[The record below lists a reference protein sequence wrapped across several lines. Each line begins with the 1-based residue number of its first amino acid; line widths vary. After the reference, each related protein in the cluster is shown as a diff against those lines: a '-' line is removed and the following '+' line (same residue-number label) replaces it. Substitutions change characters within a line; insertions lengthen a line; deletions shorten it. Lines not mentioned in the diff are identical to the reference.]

1 MKMYKIILLFTVC
14 FFFFLFAGNGYA
26 QQLSIIDAINL
37 INSYNCKDCSCDNFG
52 NCSCDNCTY
61 DNVTLTEFLS
71 GEDCTCSSCFD
82 PNDNI
87 TDNIT
92 NNTQNGNTSFFDNII
107 NNQDNNTADDNV
119 SIDNLLDM
127 TCQSCTCDNATVR
140 HLKEMFMNA
149 TDYSVCENKWDL
161 LEFPDNTSLEKCVRE
176 YTGYKRWPIT
186 CAQAEEIT
194 MLKCSDPNITSLE
207 GIQQLVNLK
216 LLDMGNQGTKIND
229 LMPLRNLKQ
238 LQRLEIPNSEIEN
251 IEYLTRLP
259 MLNTLNLSGNHI
271 TDLTY
276 FPYMY
281 PLYQLVLN
289 YQGPN
294 YITDITPLMYMPSSL
309 QHLSLQGNR
318 ISDISA
324 LAHLRALKYLSIR
337 DNRITSIAA
346 LDNMTMLSGIDMSIN
361 AVSDLTP
368 FEKNYALNT
377 IIADHNQIFSI
388 EPLRNLNKL
397 GEVSFKHNYITDI
410 SPVADKTDLKSMIF
424 DFNSITDVSPIYDVK
439 VNTYILSL
447 RFTYNC
453 IPESNYRKIRYLYNI
468 QDVHFEN
475 QCENY
480 PPDNVFIDGENIV
493 NVDMITGEVWQNPL
507 DNNTLGMIEE
517 KDIKMGTGCS
527 IIRGSSTA
535 GDIVIILAFF
545 VLIYKGFI
553 GIIRKKQ

>member
-1 MKMYKIILLFTVC
+1 MKIYKFISAITFC
-14 FFFFLFAGNGYA
+14 FIFIFFAQVAVYA
-26 QQLSIIDAINL
+26 QSLSVYDVINL
-37 INSYNCKDCSCDNFG
+37 LNTYTCKDCSCDEYG

-71 GEDCTCSSCFD
+71 GEDCKCSSCFN
-82 PNDNI
+82 PNDNMTDNI
-87 TDNIT
+87 TDNVT
-92 NNTQNGNTSFFDNII
+92 DNSTII
-107 NNQDNNTADDNV
+107 DDIFGSDNNTDNST

-127 TCQSCTCDNATVR
+127 TCQSCTCDNETVR

-149 TDYSVCENKWDL
+149 TDFSTCENKWDL
-161 LEFPDNTSLEKCVRE
+161 VKFPEGTYLEKCVRE
-176 YTGYKRWPIT
+176 YTGFKRWPIS
-186 CAQAEEIT
+186 CAEAEEIT
-194 MLKCSDPNITSLE
+194 MLKCNDPNITSLE
-207 GIQQLVNLK
+207 GLQQFVNLK
-216 LLDMGNQGTKIND
+216 LIDMGNQGTKID
-229 LMPLRNLKQ
+229 DVMPLRNLKR
-238 LQRLEIPNSEIEN
+238 LQRLEIPNSEIKN

-289 YQGPN
+289 YQGPD
-294 YITDITPLMYMPSSL
+294 YITDITPLTYMPSSL

-318 ISDISA
+318 ITDISA
-324 LAHLRALKYLSIR
+324 LSSLRALKYLSIR

-361 AVSDLTP
+361 AVTDITP
-368 FEKNYALNT
+368 LEKNYALNT
-377 IIADHNQIFSI
+377 IIADHNKISSL

-397 GEVSFKHNYITDI
+397 GEVSFKHNYISDI
-410 SPVADKTDLKSMIF
+410 SPVSDKTYLKSMIF
-424 DFNSITDVSPIYDVK
+424 DFNSITDVTPLKDVK

-453 IPESNYRKIRYLYNI
+453 IPESNYRQIRYLYNI

-493 NVDMITGEVWQNPL
+493 NIDMITGEVWQNPL
-507 DNNTLGMIEE
+507 DNNTESEE
-517 KDIKMGTGCS
+517 KDITLGTGCS
-527 IIRGSSTA
+527 ISKGKSTG
-535 GDIVIILAFF
+535 GDIIIILAFI
-545 VLIYKGFI
+545 LLLYKVTVFI
-553 GIIRKKQ
+553 GRKNRL

>member
-1 MKMYKIILLFTVC
+1 MKIYKIIPLFTVC
-14 FFFFLFAGNGYA
+14 FFFFLFSGNGYA
-26 QQLSIIDAINL
+26 QQLSLIEAINL
-37 INSYNCKDCSCDNFG
+37 INSYNCNKCSCDEYG
-52 NCSCDNCTY
+52 SCSCDNCTY

-71 GEDCTCSSCFD
+71 GEDCKCSSCFN

-87 TDNIT
+87 TDNTQNDNNEFIT
-92 NNTQNGNTSFFDNII
+92 DNNNT
-107 NNQDNNTADDNV
+107 

-176 YTGYKRWPIT
+176 YTGFKRWPIS
-186 CAQAEEIT
+186 CAEAEAIT

-216 LLDMGNQGTKIND
+216 LLDMGDQGTKISD
-229 LMPLRNLKQ
+229 LMPLRNLKE

-259 MLNTLNLSGNHI
+259 KLNSLNLSGNHI

-276 FPYMY
+276 FPYIY
-281 PLYQLVLN
+281 PLYQLVLS

-294 YITDITPLMYMPSSL
+294 YIRDITPLRYMPSSL
-309 QHLSLQGNR
+309 QNLSLQGNK

-361 AVSDLTP
+361 AVTDLTP
-368 FEKNYALNT
+368 FAKNYALNS
-377 IIADHNQIFSI
+377 IIADHNKILSI
-388 EPLRNLNKL
+388 EPLRNLNRL

-475 QCENY
+475 QCINY

-493 NVDMITGEVWQNPL
+493 NIDMITGQVWQDPN
-507 DNNTLGMIEE
+507 DNNTGEN
-517 KDIKMGTGCS
+517 DISAGTGCS
-527 IIRGSSTA
+527 IIKGRSAAS
-535 GDIVIILAFF
+535 DIVIILAFLM
-545 VLIYKGFI
+545 LIYKGFMY
-553 GIIRKKQ
+553 IIRKKQ